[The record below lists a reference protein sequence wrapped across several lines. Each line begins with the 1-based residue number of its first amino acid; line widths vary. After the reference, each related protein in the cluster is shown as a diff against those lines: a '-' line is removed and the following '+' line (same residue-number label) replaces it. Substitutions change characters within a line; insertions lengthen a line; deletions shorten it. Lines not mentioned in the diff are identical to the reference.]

1 MADAQEDNAV
11 NRLQLIHKQ
20 GQSVW
25 YDNIHRRLLHS
36 GELEHMIKED
46 GLRGVTSNPTIFE
59 KTITSGDT
67 YDAPIAALLRNKPDY
82 NSHELFNILAVEDI
96 QCAADLLHQTYE
108 QSQHRDGMVSIEVS
122 PDLAYDTDATIAEA
136 SRLHQLVNR
145 PNVMI
150 KVPATE
156 AGLTAIEELTAE
168 GININATL
176 LFSVKRYRDVAEA
189 YKLGLEKRLRRGQS
203 LCDISSV
210 ASFFVSR
217 LDTKVD
223 NILQSL
229 LSDTDNARHKQ
240 IQSLLG
246 KAAIA
251 NAKTAYQA
259 YKEIFASDIF
269 KKLAANGA
277 RPQRLLWGSTG
288 TKNPSYSDTLYVDAL
303 IGPDT
308 VNTIPPATYQAFRD
322 HGNPQRTLDTAINEA
337 HQVLSALKEL
347 NIDLQTITTELE
359 DEGVRQFADSYHALI
374 AVIDKKRLSL
384 EAP

>member
-1 MADAQEDNAV
+1 V
-11 NRLQLIHKQ
+11 NRLHQLQNQ

-25 YDNIHRRLLHS
+25 YDNINRHLLHS

-46 GLRGVTSNPTIFE
+46 GLGGVTSNPTIFE
-59 KTITSGDT
+59 KAIASGDT
-67 YDAPIAALLRNKPDY
+67 YDAPIAALVRNKPDY
-82 NSHELFNILAVEDI
+82 DSRELFHILAVEDI
-96 QCAADLLHQTYE
+96 QRAADLFHHTYE

-136 SRLHQLVNR
+136 SRLHQIVSR

-156 AGLTAIEELTAE
+156 AGLTAIEVLIAE

-176 LFSVKRYRDVAEA
+176 LFSVSRYRDVAEA
-189 YKLGLEKRLRRGQS
+189 FKLGLEKRLRRGQN
-203 LCDISSV
+203 LHDIASV

-223 NILQSL
+223 KMLQSL
-229 LSDTDNARHKQ
+229 LANADDTRRNK

-246 KAAIA
+246 KTAIA
-251 NAKTAYQA
+251 YAKTAYQA
-259 YKEIFASDIF
+259 YGEIFTSDSF
-269 KKLAANGA
+269 EQLKAAGA

-288 TKNPSYSDTLYVDAL
+288 TKNPAYSDTLYVDAL

-308 VNTIPPATYQAFRD
+308 VNTIPPVTYQAFKD
-322 HGNPQRTLDTAINEA
+322 HGHPQRTLDTAIDEA
-337 HQVLSALKEL
+337 HQVLSTLKEL
-347 NIDLQTITTELE
+347 NIDLHSITTELE

-374 AVIDKKRLSL
+374 AVIDKKRPSL
-384 EAP
+384 ED